1 MMASYISKNLI
12 SGEEI
17 VLTAK
22 NHWVNFFSKD
32 CLAYCLNSNEYV
44 ITNKRI
50 VVKEGII
57 SRRIIEIN
65 LSKIESVNVDQGIFA
80 RLLGF
85 GSFTIIGTGGTNE
98 TFKNIDNPVK
108 IKRVFQEL
116 VS

>member
-1 MMASYISKNLI
+1 MATYISKNLI

-22 NHWVNFFSKD
+22 NHWLNFFSKD
-32 CLAYCLNSNEYV
+32 WLAYCLSSNEYV

-57 SRRIIEIN
+57 SRRIVEIN
-65 LSKIESVNVDQGIFA
+65 LSKIESVTVNQGVFG
-80 RLLGF
+80 RLLGC
-85 GSFTIIGTGGTNE
+85 GSFTIIGSGGTRE
-98 TFKNIDNPVK
+98 TFRNIDNPVK
-108 IKRVFQEL
+108 IKRAFQEL

>member
-1 MMASYISKNLI
+1 MASYISKNLI
-12 SGEEI
+12 RDEEI
-17 VLTAK
+17 VLIAK

-32 CLAYCLNSNEYV
+32 CLAYCLKSNEYV

-57 SRRIIEIN
+57 SRRIVEIN
-65 LSKIESVNVDQGIFA
+65 LSKIESVNVQQGIFG
-80 RLLGF
+80 RLFGC
-85 GSFTIIGTGGTNE
+85 GSFTIIGSGGTRE
-98 TFKNIDNPVK
+98 TFENIDDPVK